1 MSHPLVHAER
11 SARQWGG
18 TANDYLAI
26 HNWMDNTKAHC
37 PDVRHR
43 LLLHNSFGML
53 LAEQVFGPAITNADG
68 RRVFVRDI
76 AARHILE
83 DLSFIP
89 TVGECLAGIPVEPW
103 MAGARK
109 RVPAR
114 TSSPLPQGDPLA
126 DHRPLPAADGPGAG

>member
-18 TANDYLAI
+18 TADDYLAI
-26 HNWMDNTKAHC
+26 HNWLDSTKAHC

-53 LAEQVFGPAITNADG
+53 LAEQVFGPAITNSAE
-68 RRVFVRDI
+68 RRAFVRDI
-76 AARHILE
+76 AAQHILD
-83 DLSFIP
+83 DLGFIP
-89 TVGECLAGIPVEPW
+89 TVAECLAWLAPEPW

-109 RVPAR
+109 RTASL
-114 TSSPLPQGDPLA
+114 TSHSSEQGVSLGD
-126 DHRPLPAADGPGAG
+126 DRPLSATDGAGAG

>member
-18 TANDYLAI
+18 TADDYLAI
-26 HNWMDNTKAHC
+26 HNWMDSTKGHC

-53 LAEQVFGPAITNADG
+53 LAEQVFGPAITNSAQ

-76 AARHILE
+76 AAGHILD
-83 DLSFIP
+83 DLGFIP
-89 TVGECLAGIPVEPW
+89 TVGECLAGLTPEPW
-103 MAGARK
+103 MAGARQQN
-109 RVPAR
+109 PSLPP
-114 TSSPLPQGDPLA
+114 SSSKSGESLGD
-126 DHRPLPAADGPGAG
+126 DRPLSATDGSGAG